1 MHGFT
6 IFLLIYSITKN
17 NFSIYIAIPFLISAV
32 LYFPILVLFSFD
44 TFADVR
50 IAVKGGSEEPRDEWE
65 EAEDDDAGGD
75 DIASF
80 GMIGLPKLKI
90 KI

>member
-1 MHGFT
+1 M
-6 IFLLIYSITKN
+6 
-17 NFSIYIAIPFLISAV
+17 ISAV

-44 TFADVR
+44 TFSEVR
-50 IAVKGGSEEPRDEWE
+50 IAVKGGSDEPRDEWE

-90 KI
+90 RIELSFKCFV

>member
-1 MHGFT
+1 MT
-6 IFLLIYSITKN
+6 L
-17 NFSIYIAIPFLISAV
+17 PFLVWAV
-32 LYFPILVLFSFD
+32 LSFLVLVLLSFD

-50 IAVKGGSEEPRDEWE
+50 IAVKGGSDEPLDEWE
-65 EAEDDDAGGD
+65 EADDDDAGGD

-90 KI
+90 KIKIAFKFYV